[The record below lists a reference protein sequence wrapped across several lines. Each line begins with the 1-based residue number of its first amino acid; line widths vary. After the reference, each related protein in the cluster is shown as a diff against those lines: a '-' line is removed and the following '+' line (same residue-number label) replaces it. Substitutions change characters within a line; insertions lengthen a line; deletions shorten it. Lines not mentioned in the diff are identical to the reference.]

1 MSVTNFVKVVTEY
14 LREFARAVRAE
25 NTILG
30 NCSYPYV
37 GWVNDTHGHEASWK
51 D

>member
-1 MSVTNFVKVVTEY
+1 VKVVTEY

-30 NCSYPYV
+30 NFNYPYV
-37 GWVNDTHGHEASWK
+37 GCINDTQRCEASWK